1 MKSKISDLYLYL
13 ARRDKSG
20 VRIIAKF
27 KGQEQLPTRIKI
39 EDIAS
44 FQLPVVW
51 YNTISQIIYDNRM
64 LWEPFIQS
72 IDTFENFRNN
82 MKSRGYTNIP
92 LSSQPEFTM
101 STVQSQ
107 YVNLNSLPKITTMIR
122 KN

>member
-20 VRIIAKF
+20 VRIISKL

-51 YNTISQIIYDNRM
+51 YNTISQIVYDNRM

-122 KN
+122 KS